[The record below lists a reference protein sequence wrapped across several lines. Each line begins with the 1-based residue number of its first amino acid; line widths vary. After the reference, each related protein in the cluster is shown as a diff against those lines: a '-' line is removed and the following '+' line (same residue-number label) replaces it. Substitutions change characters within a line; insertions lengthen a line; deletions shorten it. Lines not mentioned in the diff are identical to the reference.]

1 MRSFILSLGCV
12 AAVGSIGVS
21 ATPLGRLRNANILAR
36 GDQVKDSY
44 DYVIVGAGTAGL
56 TLADRLTE
64 DRKSVPNGANTAN
77 SRTDIL

>member
-1 MRSFILSLGCV
+1 MRSSTFFLCC
-12 AAVGSIGVS
+12 AATAGSTGVS
-21 ATPLGRLRNANILAR
+21 ATPLDRLRYANVLAR

-64 DRKSVPNGANTAN
+64 DPKSMASNENAIDPRN
-77 SRTDIL
+77 

>member
-1 MRSFILSLGCV
+1 MKSLTFTLGCV
-12 AAVGSIGVS
+12 AAVGSLGVS
-21 ATPLGRLRNANILAR
+21 ATPLDRLRHANILER

-64 DRKSVPNGANTAN
+64 DSKSMLKMQNRQQSN
-77 SRTDIL
+77 

>member
-1 MRSFILSLGCV
+1 MKSLTFSLGCI
-12 AAVGSIGVS
+12 AAVGSICAS
-21 ATPLGRLRNANILAR
+21 ASPLDRLRYANILAR

-64 DRKSVPNGANTAN
+64 DRKSKPM
-77 SRTDIL
+77 